1 MSKPQRPEPALPRA
15 PLTRMQRRRLAQ
27 FHAENICA
35 PHTEAEAWKSAA
47 SLPDAELVEDVQLH
61 DPNTAATIL
70 ARGGRT
76 VAPARKARANDVER
90 EAPHEHMGALS
101 DNAFRRVSTA
111 GNRAHA
117 TALLAELA
125 AAHIIIRHALTV
137 MTTEQR
143 AAWQRLNAS
152 AGIAGTGSTR
162 ANEREA
168 VMREARSHARS
179 STNGT
184 PRARIVA
191 RTMRE
196 TERGRQECRRR
207 LLHEPRRS
215 VALNMQHMTHR
226 RRPDNR
232 RPKV

>member
-111 GNRAHA
+111 GNRAHS

-137 MTTEQR
+137 RTTEQR
-143 AAWQRLNAS
+143 AAWQR
-152 AGIAGTGSTR
+152 
-162 ANEREA
+162 
-168 VMREARSHARS
+168 
-179 STNGT
+179 
-184 PRARIVA
+184 
-191 RTMRE
+191 
-196 TERGRQECRRR
+196 
-207 LLHEPRRS
+207 
-215 VALNMQHMTHR
+215 
-226 RRPDNR
+226 DNR
-232 RPKV
+232 RPKLMPAMSTRTRDGHVDQAHRACRTGSGKNGKRALRHAGDRRRSPSHRDRVERASSTPTSRP